1 LKSRSFTTAIPVT
14 TGVRKQ
20 RSQATPAGGR
30 LDARP
35 FEIPQALLNFPNASS
50 ALTENKG
57 RAMRR
62 PPLTPSLAFA
72 MLVLVGQSVLAADD
86 CDAPAESWQ
95 PRSAVHALAQ
105 RNGWQVEKLKIDDGC
120 YEIKGRDAEGRRI
133 KAKLD
138 PATLQVVEMKREQG
152 GRERERE
159 REGKRAPLSPKSP
172 ASVPAT
178 GLYESASK
186 SRRG

>member
-1 LKSRSFTTAIPVT
+1 
-14 TGVRKQ
+14 
-20 RSQATPAGGR
+20 
-30 LDARP
+30 
-35 FEIPQALLNFPNASS
+35 
-50 ALTENKG
+50 
-57 RAMRR
+57 MRH
-62 PPLTPSLAFA
+62 PPLTPTLAFA

-86 CDAPAESWQ
+86 CDAPPDSWQ

-152 GRERERE
+152 GRHRERD
-159 REGKRAPLSPKSP
+159 REGKGAPVSPKSP
-172 ASVPAT
+172 ASGPAT
-178 GLYESASK
+178 GS
-186 SRRG
+186 